1 MSRETF
7 TVTIRHMEARDTA
20 YVAELEKKVFSQP
33 WSEKAFRD
41 TIDNDD
47 YIYIV
52 AEHENS
58 IVGYAGC
65 IVSADGADITNIAV
79 AGDYRRMGIA
89 EELLRQTETLVRKRQ
104 VQSIYLEVRQSNT
117 GARRLYEKNGFAQIG
132 VRRNFYQKPL
142 EDALLM
148 AKNLQ

>member
-1 MSRETF
+1 MNREIF
-7 TVTIRHMEARDTA
+7 TVTIRHMEARDAA

-52 AEHENS
+52 AEHENA

-79 AGDYRRMGIA
+79 AENYRRMGIA
-89 EELLRQTETLVRKRQ
+89 EELLRQTETLVRKRHAQ
-104 VQSIYLEVRQSNT
+104 AVYLEVRQSNT
-117 GARRLYEKNGFAQIG
+117 GARRLYEKNGFTQIG